1 MDFSHANLC
10 LRPKVCRWRKDK
22 VTEMLELRE
31 LTKKYGD
38 FTAVDRVSLTLDK
51 GVYGILGA
59 NGAGKSTLLNL
70 ITDNIKRTSGEI
82 LYDGKDILTMRAG
95 FRKRLGYTPQLQGMY
110 EEFTAGQFMRYI
122 GALKGMKTRKCK
134 EQTREL
140 LALVGLEQYAHK
152 KLGTFSG
159 GMRQRVLLA
168 AAMLDDPEI
177 LILDEPT
184 AGLDP
189 EERIRL
195 RNHIAELSADR
206 IVLLA
211 THVVSD
217 IECIAE
223 KVILMKKGQVLR
235 FASPIELMDEIVGK
249 VREYQGSFEEV
260 NNLKE
265 TYGKG
270 QILRRR
276 SGFVLRVAQENL
288 PESFMQVEDITLED
302 VYLFYAEGRQ

>member
-1 MDFSHANLC
+1 
-10 LRPKVCRWRKDK
+10 
-22 VTEMLELRE
+22 MLEIKN

-38 FTAVDRVSLTLDK
+38 FTAVHQINLTLDT

-59 NGAGKSTLLNL
+59 NGAGKSTFLNL
-70 ITDNIKRTSGEI
+70 ITDNIKRTAGEI
-82 LYDGKDILTMRAG
+82 LYDGREILTMGAAY
-95 FRKRLGYTPQLQGMY
+95 RKKVGYTPQLQGMY
-110 EEFTAGQFMRYI
+110 EEFTAGQFLRYI
-122 GALKGMKTRKCK
+122 GALKGMKHKACK

-140 LALVGLEQYAHK
+140 LALVGLNKHAHQ

-159 GMRQRVLLA
+159 GMRQRILLA

-195 RNHIAELSADR
+195 RNHIAELSKNR

-217 IECIAE
+217 IECVAE
-223 KVILMKKGQVLR
+223 KVILMKKGEVLR
-235 FASPIELMDEIVGK
+235 FASPTDLMEEISGK
-249 VREYQGSFEEV
+249 VREYYGTFEEV
-260 NNLKE
+260 NALKE

-270 QILRRR
+270 QVLRR
-276 SGFVLRVAQENL
+276 STGFVLRVAQDNL
-288 PESFMQVEDITLED
+288 PENFKQVDDITLED

>member
-1 MDFSHANLC
+1 
-10 LRPKVCRWRKDK
+10 
-22 VTEMLELRE
+22 MLEIKK

-38 FTAVDRVSLTLDK
+38 FTAVNQINLTLDT

-59 NGAGKSTLLNL
+59 NGAGKSTFLNL
-70 ITDNIKRTSGEI
+70 ITDNIKRTAGEI
-82 LYDGKDILTMRAG
+82 LYDGREILTMGAAY
-95 FRKRLGYTPQLQGMY
+95 RKKVGYTPQLQGMY
-110 EEFTAGQFMRYI
+110 EEFTAGQFLRYI
-122 GALKGMKTRKCK
+122 GALKGMKHKACK

-140 LALVGLEQYAHK
+140 LALVGLDKHAHQ

-159 GMRQRVLLA
+159 GMRQRILLA

-195 RNHIAELSADR
+195 RNHIAELSKNR

-217 IECIAE
+217 IECVAE
-223 KVILMKKGQVLR
+223 KVILMKKGEVLR
-235 FASPIELMDEIVGK
+235 FASPTDLMEEISGK
-249 VREYQGSFEEV
+249 VREYYGTFEEV
-260 NNLKE
+260 NALKE

-270 QILRRR
+270 QVLRR
-276 SGFVLRVAQENL
+276 STGFVLRVAQDNL
-288 PESFMQVEDITLED
+288 PKDFKRVDDITLED

>member
-1 MDFSHANLC
+1 
-10 LRPKVCRWRKDK
+10 
-22 VTEMLELRE
+22 MLEIKE
-31 LTKKYGD
+31 LTKKYGS
-38 FTAVDRVSLTLDK
+38 FTALDNINLTLDT

-70 ITDNIKRTSGEI
+70 ITDNIPRTNGEI
-82 LYDGKDILTMRAG
+82 LYQGKDILSLRAD
-95 FRKRLGYTPQLQGMY
+95 FRKLVGYTPQLQGMY

-122 GALKGMKTRKCK
+122 GALKGMKSKPCK
-134 EQTREL
+134 EQTQEL
-140 LALVGLEQYAHK
+140 LSLVGLDKHSHK

-159 GMRQRVLLA
+159 GMRQRILLA
-168 AAMLDDPEI
+168 AAMLDNPQI

-195 RNHIAELSADR
+195 RNHIAEISKDR

-223 KVILMKKGQVLR
+223 KVILMKRGQVIH
-235 FASPIELMDEIVGK
+235 FASPIELLDSIAGMVG
-249 VREYQGSFEEV
+249 EFHGSFEEV
-260 NNLKE
+260 NALKAV
-265 TYGKG
+265 YDKG
-270 QILRRR
+270 QVLRRR
-276 SGFVLRVAQENL
+276 TGFVLRVAQEDL
-288 PESFMQVEDITLED
+288 PEEFLPVEDITLED